1 VYNTICEKNPVAR
14 LSNFVFSGGIIMRSF
29 QFDHT
34 LPPLPI
40 PALSDTCQNLGQVI
54 RPLVDG
60 DTLEK
65 TRRLLDDFEKG
76 STGPELQ
83 RLLMDWRDSRGGNAS
98 WLRPFWDDMYLSF
111 RERLP
116 VNMNY
121 GLELTEAHGGKDAL
135 PLLIYCLC
143 HALAELRREAL
154 PPEPLKDGYLSMDM
168 LRHMIY
174 TRIPH
179 TGRDTLYY
187 PSLSAPM
194 TAAVVCRGHWFILAL
209 QYEDGSFLPPSA
221 IKEALT
227 QIEAQ
232 GKSLGPA
239 AGVSAFTSAP
249 REQAAAFRAE
259 LQGSLLNRTSLES
272 IEKAAFCICLEQDP
286 ADQSGFNT
294 SLICGDAANRWFDK
308 SLQIIGTPGGY
319 LGVNIEH
326 AGCDASIWV
335 YLFDWANS
343 ILSSQE
349 TPDASSSSPSFRLLS
364 WQTGNGLAAKLGEM
378 RQEFRTATRN
388 VALCSRHI
396 TSVSRNALKAKK
408 CGPDAFV
415 QLLFQAAY
423 YQLTHRFRS
432 VYEAVSTRSFY
443 QGRTECVRSC
453 TEQSVAFV
461 TAFVEG
467 SASEAELREMF
478 CLAEQAHV
486 QGIRRGQKAL
496 GPERHM
502 TGLTSMYKMTEGVI
516 DPPLAKPGIFD
527 SEGYRTL
534 CHTVLSTS
542 SITAPFIGQFCF
554 GPVVEDGI
562 GIGYG
567 LTPDALNLSVSAY
580 SASGIDP
587 AAFVNAFEE
596 LSERLLGILD

>member
-1 VYNTICEKNPVAR
+1 M
-14 LSNFVFSGGIIMRSF
+14 MRSF

-40 PALSDTCQNLGQVI
+40 PALSDTCQNLRQVI
-54 RPLVDG
+54 RPLVDR
-60 DTLEK
+60 DTWEQTL
-65 TRRLLDDFEKG
+65 RLLDDFEGG
-76 STGPELQ
+76 SAGPRLQ
-83 RLLMDWRDSRGGNAS
+83 QLLMDWRDSRGGNSS

-121 GLELTEAHGGKDAL
+121 GLELTERRGKDAL
-135 PLLIYCLC
+135 PLLVYGLC
-143 HALAELRREAL
+143 RALTELRCETL

-168 LRHMIY
+168 LRNMIY

-179 TGRDTLYY
+179 YGRDTLYY
-187 PSLSAPM
+187 PSLSGPM
-194 TAAVVCRGHWFILAL
+194 TAAVVCQGHWFILSL
-209 QYEDGSFLPPSA
+209 QYEDGSFLTPSA
-221 IKEALT
+221 IKKALAL
-227 QIEAQ
+227 IEAQ
-232 GKSLGPA
+232 GKALEPA
-239 AGVSAFTSAP
+239 AGISAFTSAP
-249 REQAAAFRAE
+249 REQAAALRAE
-259 LQGSLLNRTSLES
+259 LQHSLLNRTSLES
-272 IEKAAFCICLEQDP
+272 IEKAAFSICLEQDP

-308 SLQIIGTPGGY
+308 SLQIISTTGGY

-335 YLFDWANS
+335 YLFNRANS
-343 ILSSQE
+343 IVSSQE
-349 TPDASSSSPSFRLLS
+349 IPIPPSSPSPAFRMLS
-364 WQTGNGLAAKLGEM
+364 WQTGGGFAAKLSAM
-378 RQEFRTATRN
+378 RREFRAVTRD
-388 VALCSRHI
+388 VTLCSRHI
-396 TSVSRNALKAKK
+396 TSISREVIKAKK

-423 YQLTHRFRS
+423 YQLTRRFQS

-453 TEQSVAFV
+453 TEESVAFV
-461 TAFVEG
+461 TAFVDRT
-467 SASEAELREMF
+467 APAAKLRERF
-478 CLAEQAHV
+478 YLAEQAHA

-502 TGLTSMYKMTEGVI
+502 TGLLSMYKMADGVI
-516 DPPLAKPGIFD
+516 NPPLEKPEIFD

-554 GPVVEDGI
+554 GPVVQDGI

-587 AAFVNAFEE
+587 STFVNIFEE
-596 LSERLLGILD
+596 LSEKLLGILS